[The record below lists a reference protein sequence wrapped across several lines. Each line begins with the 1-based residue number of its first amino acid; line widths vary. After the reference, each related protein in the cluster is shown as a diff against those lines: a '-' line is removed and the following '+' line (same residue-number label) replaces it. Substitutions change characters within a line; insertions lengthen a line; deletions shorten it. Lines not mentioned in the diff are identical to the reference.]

1 LYWWKNKVGGGGTV
15 EEFNR
20 LVTEQMKTMDKL
32 LFLQSELER
41 CQDIEIQI
49 RKLEQENELESVH
62 MELSEMKDELKQLQK
77 MFEMQT
83 EDVIRSYQEMKV
95 TAG

>member
-1 LYWWKNKVGGGGTV
+1 M

-41 CQDIEIQI
+41 CQDIEIQLG
-49 RKLEQENELESVH
+49 KLEQENELESVH
-62 MELSEMKDELKQLQK
+62 LELAKMKDELKELQK
-77 MFEMQT
+77 MFELQT

-95 TAG
+95 TATG

>member
-1 LYWWKNKVGGGGTV
+1 M

-20 LVTEQMKTMDKL
+20 LITEQMKTMDKL

-41 CQDIEIQI
+41 CQDIEKQLK
-49 RKLEQENELESVH
+49 KLEQENELESVQ
-62 MELSEMKDELKQLQK
+62 MELSKMKDELKEIQK

>member
-1 LYWWKNKVGGGGTV
+1 MYWWKNKVGGGGTV

-62 MELSEMKDELKQLQK
+62 MELSTMKNELKQLQK

>member
-1 LYWWKNKVGGGGTV
+1 M

-20 LVTEQMKTMDKL
+20 LITEQMKTMDKL

-41 CQDIEIQI
+41 CEDIEIQLK
-49 RKLEQENELESVH
+49 KLEQENELESVH
-62 MELSEMKDELKQLQK
+62 RELSKMKDELKKLQK

-83 EDVIRSYQEMKV
+83 EDVIRSYQEMNV

>member
-1 LYWWKNKVGGGGTV
+1 
-15 EEFNR
+15 
-20 LVTEQMKTMDKL
+20 MKTMDKL

-41 CQDIEIQI
+41 CEDIEIQLK
-49 RKLEQENELESVH
+49 KLEQENELESVH
-62 MELSEMKDELKQLQK
+62 RELSKMKDELKELQK

-83 EDVIRSYQEMKV
+83 EDVIRSYQEMNI

>member
-1 LYWWKNKVGGGGTV
+1 LGCGKIKLAGGRV

-20 LVTEQMKTMDKL
+20 LITEQMKTMDKL

-41 CQDIEIQI
+41 CEDIEIQLK
-49 RKLEQENELESVH
+49 KLEQENELESVH
-62 MELSEMKDELKQLQK
+62 RELSKMKDELKKLQK

-83 EDVIRSYQEMKV
+83 EDVIRSYQEMNV

>member
-1 LYWWKNKVGGGGTV
+1 M

-20 LVTEQMKTMDKL
+20 LITEQMKTMDKL

-41 CQDIEIQI
+41 CEDIEIQLK
-49 RKLEQENELESVH
+49 KLEQENELESVNR
-62 MELSEMKDELKQLQK
+62 ELSKMKDELKELQK

-83 EDVIRSYQEMKV
+83 EDVIRSYQEMNV

>member
-1 LYWWKNKVGGGGTV
+1 M

-20 LVTEQMKTMDKL
+20 LITEQMKTMDKL

-41 CQDIEIQI
+41 CQDIEKQLK
-49 RKLEQENELESVH
+49 KLEQENELESVQI
-62 MELSEMKDELKQLQK
+62 ELSKMKDELKVLQK

>member
-1 LYWWKNKVGGGGTV
+1 MYWWKNKVGGGGTV

-49 RKLEQENELESVH
+49 RKLEQENELESVY
-62 MELSEMKDELKQLQK
+62 MELSKMKDELKQLQK

>member
-1 LYWWKNKVGGGGTV
+1 
-15 EEFNR
+15 
-20 LVTEQMKTMDKL
+20 MKTMDKL

-41 CQDIEIQI
+41 CEDIEIQLK
-49 RKLEQENELESVH
+49 RLEQENELESVH
-62 MELSEMKDELKQLQK
+62 MELSKMKDELKELQK

-83 EDVIRSYQEMKV
+83 EDVIRSYQEMNV

>member
-49 RKLEQENELESVH
+49 RKLEQENELESVY
-62 MELSEMKDELKQLQK
+62 MELSKMKDELKQLQK

-83 EDVIRSYQEMKV
+83 EDVIRSYQEAKV

>member
-1 LYWWKNKVGGGGTV
+1 LGCGKIKLAGGRV

-20 LVTEQMKTMDKL
+20 LITEQMKTMDKL

-41 CQDIEIQI
+41 CEDIEIQLK
-49 RKLEQENELESVH
+49 RLEQENELESVH
-62 MELSEMKDELKQLQK
+62 MELSKMKDELKELQK

-83 EDVIRSYQEMKV
+83 EDVIRSYQEMNV

>member
-1 LYWWKNKVGGGGTV
+1 M

-20 LVTEQMKTMDKL
+20 LVSEQMKTMDKL

-41 CQDIEIQI
+41 CQEIEIQLK
-49 RKLEQENELESVH
+49 KLEQENELESVQ
-62 MELSEMKDELKQLQK
+62 MELSKMKDELKEIQK

-83 EDVIRSYQEMKV
+83 EDVIRSYQEMNV

>member
-1 LYWWKNKVGGGGTV
+1 MYWWKNKVGGGGTV

>member
-1 LYWWKNKVGGGGTV
+1 MK
-15 EEFNR
+15 EFNR

-41 CQDIEIQI
+41 CEDIEIQLK
-49 RKLEQENELESVH
+49 KLEQENELESVH
-62 MELSEMKDELKQLQK
+62 MELTKMKDELKELQK

-83 EDVIRSYQEMKV
+83 EDVIRSYQEMNV

>member
-77 MFEMQT
+77 VFEMQT

>member
-1 LYWWKNKVGGGGTV
+1 M

-20 LVTEQMKTMDKL
+20 LITEQMKTMDKL

-41 CQDIEIQI
+41 CQDIEIQLK
-49 RKLEQENELESVH
+49 KLEQDNELESVQ
-62 MELSEMKDELKQLQK
+62 MELSKMKDELKELQK

-83 EDVIRSYQEMKV
+83 EDVIRSYQEAKV

>member
-1 LYWWKNKVGGGGTV
+1 MYWWKNKVGGGGTV

-32 LFLQSELER
+32 LFLQGELER

-62 MELSEMKDELKQLQK
+62 IELSEMKDELKQLQK
-77 MFEMQT
+77 VFEMQT

>member
-1 LYWWKNKVGGGGTV
+1 
-15 EEFNR
+15 
-20 LVTEQMKTMDKL
+20 MKTMDKL

-41 CQDIEIQI
+41 CEDIEIQLG
-49 RKLEQENELESVH
+49 KLEQENELESVH
-62 MELSEMKDELKQLQK
+62 LELSKMKDELKELQK

-83 EDVIRSYQEMKV
+83 EDVIRSYQEMNV

>member
-1 LYWWKNKVGGGGTV
+1 MYWWKNRVGGGGTV

-20 LVTEQMKTMDKL
+20 LVTEQMKTIDKL

>member
-1 LYWWKNKVGGGGTV
+1 M

-20 LVTEQMKTMDKL
+20 LITEQMKTMDKL

-41 CQDIEIQI
+41 CEDIEKQLK
-49 RKLEQENELESVH
+49 KLEQENELDSVH
-62 MELSEMKDELKQLQK
+62 RELSKMKDELKELQK

-83 EDVIRSYQEMKV
+83 EDVIRSYQEMNV

>member
-1 LYWWKNKVGGGGTV
+1 M

-20 LVTEQMKTMDKL
+20 LITEQMKTMDKL

-41 CQDIEIQI
+41 CQDIEKQLK
-49 RKLEQENELESVH
+49 KLEQENELESVQI
-62 MELSEMKDELKQLQK
+62 ELSTMKDELMVLQK

>member
-1 LYWWKNKVGGGGTV
+1 MYWWKNKVGGGGTV

-62 MELSEMKDELKQLQK
+62 MELSEMKDELRQLQK

>member
-1 LYWWKNKVGGGGTV
+1 V

-41 CQDIEIQI
+41 CQDIEIQLG
-49 RKLEQENELESVH
+49 KLEQENELESVH
-62 MELSEMKDELKQLQK
+62 LELAKMKDELKELQK
-77 MFEMQT
+77 MFELQT

-95 TAG
+95 TATG

>member
-1 LYWWKNKVGGGGTV
+1 M

-20 LVTEQMKTMDKL
+20 LITEQMKTMDKL

-41 CQDIEIQI
+41 CEDIEIQLK
-49 RKLEQENELESVH
+49 KLEQENELESVH
-62 MELSEMKDELKQLQK
+62 RELSKMKDELKELQK
-77 MFEMQT
+77 MFETQT
-83 EDVIRSYQEMKV
+83 EDVIRSYQEMNV

>member
-1 LYWWKNKVGGGGTV
+1 
-15 EEFNR
+15 
-20 LVTEQMKTMDKL
+20 MKTMDKL

-41 CQDIEIQI
+41 CEDIEIQLK
-49 RKLEQENELESVH
+49 KLEQENELESVH
-62 MELSEMKDELKQLQK
+62 RELSKMKDELKKLQK

-83 EDVIRSYQEMKV
+83 EDVIRSYQEMNV

>member
-1 LYWWKNKVGGGGTV
+1 M

-20 LVTEQMKTMDKL
+20 LITEQMKTMDKL

-41 CQDIEIQI
+41 CEDIEIQLK
-49 RKLEQENELESVH
+49 KLEQENELESVH
-62 MELSEMKDELKQLQK
+62 RELSKMKDELKELQK

-83 EDVIRSYQEMKV
+83 EDVIRSYQEMNV

>member
-1 LYWWKNKVGGGGTV
+1 
-15 EEFNR
+15 
-20 LVTEQMKTMDKL
+20 
-32 LFLQSELER
+32 
-41 CQDIEIQI
+41 
-49 RKLEQENELESVH
+49 LEQENELESVH